1 MVHAGRRRLTKWGCG
16 MSEDVREAA
25 ERLLKFEKDCNFY
38 GWPTRFD
45 RDLFMEALTFVS
57 IYLAEHPADESIEV
71 DAEWL
76 VQIGFEPDA
85 SGALWIGDRRLCWD
99 RRICWFGNGYFGFDG
114 VELDAK
120 TRGDV
125 RRMLKVFGVEIKE

>member
-1 MVHAGRRRLTKWGCG
+1 
-16 MSEDVREAA
+16 MSNVREAA
-25 ERLLKFEKDCNFY
+25 ERLRVGSLFPHARTADGRPYFEGDLKLLA
-38 GWPTRFD
+38 G
-45 RDLFMEALTFVS
+45 A
-57 IYLAEHPADESIEV
+57 YLAEHPADESIEV

-114 VELDAK
+114 VELEAK

-125 RRMLKVFGVEIKE
+125 RRMLKVFKVEFKE